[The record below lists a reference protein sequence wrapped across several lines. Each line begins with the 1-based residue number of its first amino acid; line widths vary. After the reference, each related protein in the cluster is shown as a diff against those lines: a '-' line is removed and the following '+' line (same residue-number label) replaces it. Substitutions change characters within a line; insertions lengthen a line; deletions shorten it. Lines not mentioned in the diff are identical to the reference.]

1 MYRDMMLEN
10 YAHVASL
17 SMTLSE
23 PRCLLG
29 DSMNSQEHLSK
40 DLDPS
45 LVRKLGQWA
54 SLVTLVFCLHI
65 LLLQESVWLS
75 YLRTGSLLGTPR
87 SSLSSRPPRVENCCP
102 PLWNGSPGEAEPA
115 SFLRELSLL
124 GSKPRSLFLP
134 ETSHTVL

>member
-1 MYRDMMLEN
+1 MYRDVMLEN

-17 SMTLSE
+17 GTTLSE
-23 PRCLLG
+23 PRRLLG
-29 DSMNSQEHLSK
+29 DSRNSQEHLSK

-54 SLVTLVFCLHI
+54 SLITLVFYLDI
-65 LLLQESVWLS
+65 LLLQERVWLS
-75 YLRTGSLLGTPR
+75 YLRAGSLFGTLR
-87 SSLSSRPPRVENCCP
+87 SSLSSLSPGVENCCP
-102 PLWNGSPGEAEPA
+102 PLWKGSPGEAEPA

-124 GSKPRSLFLP
+124 RLRLRSLFLP